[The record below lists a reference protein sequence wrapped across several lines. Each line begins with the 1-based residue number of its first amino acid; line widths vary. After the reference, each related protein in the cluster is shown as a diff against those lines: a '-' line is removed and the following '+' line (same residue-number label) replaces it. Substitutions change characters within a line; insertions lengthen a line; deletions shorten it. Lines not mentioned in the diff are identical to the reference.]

1 MNREDDSV
9 FRYVYIFLT
18 AIFFIGLAG
27 CSGSE
32 KLEQEEVQLPNDE
45 MTIVAI
51 INDEK
56 IHNSEFQELVEHRK
70 RMYEEDGL
78 DTEEPHFIRQI
89 EEQIL
94 EDLISKVLLLQ
105 AAERDGINDAYIEE
119 HMNEI
124 RENYADEAEFLE
136 ELKANQ
142 LTEKDLE
149 EMLKIDLFVER
160 YLEGLEVSED
170 EIDELLQQYN
180 GFTEGEIDL
189 EQVRPTIEAN
199 VIQKRRGELLNELLA
214 DLKAES
220 EIQILQ

>member
-1 MNREDDSV
+1 M

>member
-1 MNREDDSV
+1 M

-56 IHNSEFQELVEHRK
+56 IHKSEFQELVEHRK
-70 RMYEEDGL
+70 RMYKEDGL
-78 DTEEPHFIRQI
+78 DTEDPHFVRQI

-105 AAERDGINDAYIEE
+105 AAERDGINATYIEE
-119 HMNEI
+119 HMNDI
-124 RENYADEAEFLE
+124 RHNYEDEEEYLK
-136 ELKANQ
+136 ELKANY

-149 EMLKIDLFVER
+149 NMLKIDLFVER
-160 YLEGLEVSED
+160 YLEGLEISVD
-170 EIDELLQQYN
+170 EIDDLLEQYN
-180 GFTEGEIDL
+180 GFTEGEIDV

-214 DLKAES
+214 ELRAES

>member
-9 FRYVYIFLT
+9 FRYVYIFIT

-27 CSGSE
+27 CSNSE
-32 KLEQEEVQLPNDE
+32 KLEQEEAQPPNDE

-56 IHNSEFQELVEHRK
+56 IHKSEFQELVEQRK

-78 DTEEPHFIRQI
+78 DTDDPHFVGQI

-119 HMNEI
+119 HMNDI
-124 RENYADEAEFLE
+124 RQNYEDESEFLK

-142 LTEKDLE
+142 LTVKDLE
-149 EMLKIDLFVER
+149 EMLKIDLFVEH
-160 YLEGLEVSED
+160 YLEELEVSED
-170 EIDELLQQYN
+170 EIDALLHQYN
-180 GFTEGEIDL
+180 GFTEGEIDI
-189 EQVRPTIEAN
+189 EQVRPTIEAS

-214 DLKAES
+214 ELKAES
-220 EIQILQ
+220 DIQIIQ

>member
-1 MNREDDSV
+1 M
-9 FRYVYIFLT
+9 FRYVYIYLT
-18 AIFFIGLAG
+18 AFVFIGLAG

-32 KLEQEEVQLPNDE
+32 NLEQEEVQLPNDE

-56 IHNSEFQELVEHRK
+56 IHKSEFQELVEHRK

-78 DTEEPHFIRQI
+78 DTEDPHFIRQI

-119 HMNEI
+119 HMNDI
-124 RENYADEAEFLE
+124 RENYEGEAEFLD
-136 ELKANQ
+136 ELKANH

-149 EMLKIDLFVER
+149 DMLKIDLFVEQ
-160 YLEGLEVSED
+160 YLERLEISED
-170 EIDELLQQYN
+170 EIDELLEQYN
-180 GFTEGEIDL
+180 GFTEGEIDM

-199 VIQKRRGELLNELLA
+199 VMQKRRGELLNELLA